1 MYISGVIETF
11 VTLTLGQI
19 FGFDSLTLGE
29 QILSIH
35 VKSLSEPEGSLS
47 GLDSVPSALKSAV

>member
-11 VTLTLGQI
+11 ATLTLRQI

-35 VKSLSEPEGSLS
+35 VKSLSEPEASLS
-47 GLDSVPSALKSAV
+47 GLDSVASPLKSAI